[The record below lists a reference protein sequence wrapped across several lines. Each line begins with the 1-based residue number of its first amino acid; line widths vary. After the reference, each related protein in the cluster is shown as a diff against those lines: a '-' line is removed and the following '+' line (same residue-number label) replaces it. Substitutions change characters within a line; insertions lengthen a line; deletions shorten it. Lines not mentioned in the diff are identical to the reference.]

1 MRHPRSNLA
10 VATRLTQLAVCLSAA
25 FALEPDA
32 VAGTVTACGD
42 TGAGTLR
49 NVVAAA
55 ASDENISVSACS
67 TITLTSGEIVSSLV
81 KLRITGA
88 AASPTVITANNISRV
103 INHTGVGGSLLLRD
117 VTIQNG
123 NKTATSALGG
133 CIYSSATVV
142 NLDHM
147 TLQDCSAT
155 ETAPAGVAKGGG
167 LFALHSVN
175 LTNSVVTGNI
185 ATQQSA
191 TELKAKG
198 GGIYAESLS
207 AFNSTI
213 AYNGTKSTGG
223 GLTAQYTEG
232 GGVFTKTSAKIY
244 GSTIAHNYSG
254 KYGGM
259 TLASSGSGDVK
270 IVNSTI
276 SSNYAVRKIGGVR
289 VGDVPFLLANSTVTL
304 NYSIGTLDKAG
315 VYAAGGINLQS
326 SIVAGNFILN
336 GPASDLYV
344 GGTIDAASANNLIM
358 SSNIAT
364 PADTIH
370 ADPKLLP
377 LADNGGRSLTHALRP
392 DSPALN
398 RGNNIIEYSNF
409 TPITCDQRGNP
420 SKPQANPP
428 NTDSC
433 STINGGFL
441 RVDSDPLHSLPDI
454 GAYEEQLPNAD
465 WIFYDGLEGDY
476 L

>member
-1 MRHPRSNLA
+1 MRHSRPNLA
-10 VATRLTQLAVCLSAA
+10 VTTRLTQLAVCLSAV
-25 FALEPDA
+25 FSLEPDA
-32 VAGTVTACGD
+32 LAGTVTTCGD
-42 TGAGTLR
+42 TGAGSLR

-67 TITLTSGEIVSSLV
+67 TITLSSGEIASSLV
-81 KLRITGA
+81 KLRITGSA
-88 AASPTVITANNISRV
+88 GSPTVITANNISRV

-142 NLDHM
+142 NLENM
-147 TLQDCSAT
+147 TLQDCTAT
-155 ETAPAGVAKGGG
+155 ETSASGFAKGGG
-167 LFALHSVN
+167 LFALHLVN
-175 LTNSVVTGNI
+175 MRNSVVTGNI

-191 TELKAKG
+191 TEFKALG

-223 GLTAQYTEG
+223 GLSAQYTKG
-232 GGVFTKTSAKIY
+232 GGVFTTGSARLY
-244 GSTIAHNYSG
+244 GSTIAHNYAG

-259 TLASSGSGDVK
+259 TLAANGTGEVK

-276 SSNYAVRKIGGVR
+276 SSNYALRKIGGVR
-289 VGDVPFLLANSTVTL
+289 VGDVPFVIANSTVTL
-304 NYSIGTLDKAG
+304 NYSIGTLGKAG
-315 VYAAGGINLQS
+315 VYALGGVNLQS
-326 SIVAGNFILN
+326 SIIAGNFILN

-344 GGTIDAASANNLIM
+344 GDAIDAASANNLII

-398 RGNNIIEYSNF
+398 RGNNIVEYANF
-409 TPITCDQRGNP
+409 TPITCDQRGNL
-420 SKPQANPP
+420 SIPQSNPP
-428 NTDSC
+428 NTDNC
-433 STINGGFL
+433 SMVNGGFL
-441 RVDSDPLHSLPDI
+441 RVDSDPLHSHADI
-454 GAYEEQLPNAD
+454 GAYEEQLPNPD
-465 WIFYDGLEGDY
+465 WIFYDGMEGDY